1 MNNRKFKTGLKTSIN
16 DFEDLAPHEA
26 WKDEVTKLN
35 EKRDILITKL
45 IEKYESENLTL
56 KMFLEN
62 NELSGL
68 TKPLIRAKIELYNS
82 FISDLKELQNTL

>member
-1 MNNRKFKTGLKTSIN
+1 MNNRKFKIGLKNSIN
-16 DFEDLAPHEA
+16 DFEDLIPHEA
-26 WKDEVTKLN
+26 WKDEVAKIN
-35 EKRDILITKL
+35 EKRDTLITIL

-56 KMFLEN
+56 KIFLEN
-62 NELSGL
+62 KELSGL